1 MGLLY
6 PLWTGV
12 TLMLVFFFWMV
23 SRTSPIRT
31 DTGSLYKWQA
41 IMITLYSLYIAVVIL
56 VMALTIIA
64 LFNYYYAV
72 ARGESFKKRF
82 LEMAILSFTVAG
94 ISFLIGYALK
104 TLTGI
109 DAA

>member
-56 VMALTIIA
+56 VMGHSSLVAGVSLVGGAMLGMMLIRRRYVWKAFLAHIA
-64 LFNYYYAV
+64 LIFW
-72 ARGESFKKRF
+72 
-82 LEMAILSFTVAG
+82 LP
-94 ISFLIGYALK
+94 
-104 TLTGI
+104 
-109 DAA
+109 